1 MKMVMDLYAWGVLI
15 LGTVTTFGLY
25 MILSGVDSP
34 WFAFAEHA
42 FVGCAIGLTVVV
54 STDYIFR
61 TIIPRITANPTGQWP
76 MIISL
81 ILGLM
86 MLLRVNKSTLYLARI
101 PITLSAAVGVAVG
114 IRAQIFTGIINQIR
128 ATILPIF
135 GGGSLM
141 DMIANITVVLSV
153 FLVFTYF
160 FYTTEMKGTLATA
173 NKIGRWILYLAFG
186 VLFAQTYMGRLGL
199 LLGRMTLFLFPTNP
213 NLYVTLI
220 VIAVM
225 IVTTWLLHKNYPELL
240 KKLTPE

>member
-1 MKMVMDLYAWGVLI
+1 MKMVMDLYTWGVLI

-54 STDYIFR
+54 STDYITR
-61 TIIPRITANPTGQWP
+61 TIIPRIMGGDWA
-76 MIISL
+76 MIISV

-101 PITLSAAVGVAVG
+101 PITISAAVGVAVG
-114 IRAQIFTGIINQIR
+114 VRATIFSGIINQIR

-135 GGGSLM
+135 GGGSMM

-153 FLVFTYF
+153 LLVFTYF
-160 FYTTEMKGTLATA
+160 FYTTEMKGSLATA
-173 NKIGRWILYLAFG
+173 NKVGRWILYLAFG

-213 NLYVTLI
+213 NMYVTLI
-220 VIAVM
+220 VIVVM
-225 IVTTWLLHKNYPELL
+225 VVTTWLLHKNYPELL

>member
-1 MKMVMDLYAWGVLI
+1 MAMDLYAWGILI

-25 MILSGVDSP
+25 MILSGLDSP

-42 FVGCAIGLTVVV
+42 FVGTAIGLSVVV

-61 TIIPRITANPTGQWP
+61 TIIPRIIAGDWP
-76 MIISL
+76 MIISV

-86 MLLRVNKSTLYLARI
+86 MLLRVNKGTLHYARI
-101 PITLSAAVGVAVG
+101 PITLSAAVGVAIGV
-114 IRAQIFTGIINQIR
+114 RATIISGIINQIR

-135 GGGSLM
+135 GGGSTM
-141 DMIANITVVLSV
+141 DIVVNLTVVLSV
-153 FLVFTYF
+153 LFVFTYF
-160 FYTTEMKGTLATA
+160 FYTTEIKGSLATA
-173 NKIGRWILYLAFG
+173 HKIGRWILYLAFG

-213 NLYVTLI
+213 NLYLTLI

-225 IVTTWLLHKNYPELL
+225 VGSTWLLKKNYPELL

>member
-1 MKMVMDLYAWGVLI
+1 MVMDLYAWGILI

-42 FVGCAIGLTVVV
+42 FVGTAIGLTVVV

-61 TIIPRITANPTGQWP
+61 TIVPRITAGEYQ
-76 MIISL
+76 MLISV

>member
-1 MKMVMDLYAWGVLI
+1 MKMAMDLYAWGVLI
-15 LGTVTTFGLY
+15 LSTVTTFGLY

-61 TIIPRITANPTGQWP
+61 TIVPRIMGGDWA
-76 MIISL
+76 MIISV

-114 IRAQIFTGIINQIR
+114 VRATIFSGIINQIR

-135 GGGSLM
+135 GAGSAM
-141 DMIANITVVLSV
+141 DMISNITVVLSV

-173 NKIGRWILYLAFG
+173 NRVGRWVLYLAFG

-213 NLYVTLI
+213 NMYVTII

-225 IVTTWLLHKNYPELL
+225 VITTWLLHKNYPELL
-240 KKLTPE
+240 KKITPE

>member
-1 MKMVMDLYAWGVLI
+1 MVMDLYAWGILI

-25 MILSGVDSP
+25 MILSGLDSP

-42 FVGCAIGLTVVV
+42 FVGTAIGLSVVV

-61 TIIPRITANPTGQWP
+61 TIIPRIMRGEYQ
-76 MIISL
+76 MLISV

-86 MLLRVNKSTLYLARI
+86 MLLRVNKSTVHLARI

-114 IRAQIFTGIINQIR
+114 IRADIFSGIINQIR

-135 GGGSLM
+135 GGGSAM
-141 DMIANITVVLSV
+141 DIVSNLTIVLSV
-153 FLVFTYF
+153 LFVFSYF
-160 FYTTEMKGTLATA
+160 FYTTEIKGPLETA
-173 NKIGRWILYLAFG
+173 NKIGRNILYLAFG

-199 LLGRMTLFLFPTNP
+199 LTGRMTLFLFPTNP

-225 IVTTWLLHKNYPELL
+225 VATTWLLHKNYPDLL

>member
-1 MKMVMDLYAWGVLI
+1 MKMAMDLYAWGVLI
-15 LGTVTTFGLY
+15 LSTVTTFGLY

-54 STDYIFR
+54 STDYITR
-61 TIIPRITANPTGQWP
+61 TIIPRIMGGDWA

-101 PITLSAAVGVAVG
+101 PITISAAVGVAVG
-114 IRAQIFTGIINQIR
+114 VRATVFSGIINQIR

-135 GGGSLM
+135 GGGSAM

-160 FYTTEMKGTLATA
+160 FYTTEMKGPLATA
-173 NKIGRWILYLAFG
+173 NRVGRWVLYLAFG

-213 NLYVTLI
+213 NMYVTLI
-220 VIAVM
+220 VIAIMV
-225 IVTTWLLHKNYPELL
+225 ISTWLLHKNYPELL

>member
-1 MKMVMDLYAWGVLI
+1 MAIDLYTWGILI
-15 LGTVTTFGLY
+15 LSTVTTFGLF

-42 FVGCAIGLTVVV
+42 FVGTAIGLTVVV

-61 TIIPRITANPTGQWP
+61 TIIPRITAGEWP
-76 MIISL
+76 MIISV

-86 MLLRVNKSTLYLARI
+86 MLLRVNKGTVHYARI
-101 PITLSAAVGVAVG
+101 PITLSAAVGVAIGV
-114 IRAQIFTGIINQIR
+114 RAMIISGIINQIR

-135 GGGSLM
+135 GGGSAM
-141 DMIANITVVLSV
+141 DIISNLTVVVSV
-153 FLVFTYF
+153 LLVFTYF
-160 FYTTEMKGTLATA
+160 FYTTEMKGPLATA
-173 NKIGRWILYLAFG
+173 NKVGRWILYLAFG

-220 VIAVM
+220 VIALM
-225 IVTTWLLHKNYPELL
+225 IGTTWLLHKKYPELL

>member
-1 MKMVMDLYAWGVLI
+1 MAMDLYAWGVLI

-25 MILSGVDSP
+25 MILSGLDSP

-42 FVGCAIGLTVVV
+42 FVGTAIGLSVVV

-61 TIIPRITANPTGQWP
+61 TIIPRITAGDWP
-76 MIISL
+76 MIISV

-86 MLLRVNKSTLYLARI
+86 MLLRVNKGTLHYARI
-101 PITLSAAVGVAVG
+101 PITLSAAVGVAIGV
-114 IRAQIFTGIINQIR
+114 RATIISGIINQIR

-135 GGGSLM
+135 GGGSTM
-141 DMIANITVVLSV
+141 DIVVNLTVVLSV
-153 FLVFTYF
+153 LFVFTYF
-160 FYTTEMKGTLATA
+160 FYTTEIKGPLETA
-173 NKIGRWILYLAFG
+173 HKIGRWILYLAFG

-213 NLYVTLI
+213 NLYLTLI

-225 IVTTWLLHKNYPELL
+225 VVSTWLLKKNYPELL

>member
-1 MKMVMDLYAWGVLI
+1 MAMDLYTWGILI
-15 LGTVTTFGLY
+15 LSTVTTFGLY

-42 FVGCAIGLTVVV
+42 FVGTAIGLTVVV

-61 TIIPRITANPTGQWP
+61 TIIPRITADPMGQWP
-76 MIISL
+76 MIISV

-86 MLLRVNKSTLYLARI
+86 MLLRVNKATLHYARI
-101 PITLSAAVGVAVG
+101 PISLSAAVGVAIGV
-114 IRAQIFTGIINQIR
+114 RATIFSGIINQSR

-135 GGGSLM
+135 GGGSAM
-141 DMIANITVVLSV
+141 DIISNLTVVLSV
-153 FLVFTYF
+153 LLVFTYF
-160 FYTTEMKGTLATA
+160 FYTTEMKGPLATA
-173 NKIGRWILYLAFG
+173 NKVGRWILYLAFG

-213 NLYVTLI
+213 NLYVTVI
-220 VIAVM
+220 VIALM
-225 IVTTWLLHKNYPELL
+225 IATTWLLHKNYPELL